1 MERFELRLVYKC
13 CSKKVKQAPNWQS
26 NIDASKDAINMTGCN
41 QLFQIIVVHPYK
53 NLKLNFSGGIHRK

>member
-13 CSKKVKQAPNWQS
+13 CSKKVQQAPNWQS

-53 NLKLNFSGGIHRK
+53 I